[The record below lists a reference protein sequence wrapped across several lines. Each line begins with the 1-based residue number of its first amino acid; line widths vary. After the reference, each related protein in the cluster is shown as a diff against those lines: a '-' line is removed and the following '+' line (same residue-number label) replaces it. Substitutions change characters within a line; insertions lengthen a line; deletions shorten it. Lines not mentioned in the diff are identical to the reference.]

1 MPPFAQAAPWL
12 SRFSP
17 AFVDAIDIELL
28 YLYASQ
34 LNLLVA
40 MSSHPYL
47 PYLGLDF
54 ALTAESIQ
62 YFAIFAVSSICPFHA
77 CRVDHELLH
86 SIFLSSSQLSALTGN
101 QFRATLEYV

>member
-1 MPPFAQAAPWL
+1 VPPLAQAAPWL

-28 YLYASQ
+28 CLYASQ

-40 MSSHPYL
+40 MGSQA
-47 PYLGLDF
+47 YLGLDF

-77 CRVDHELLH
+77 CRVAHELLH

-101 QFRATLEYV
+101 QFEAILELV